1 VADEEPLDPLNRLA
15 ESGPEEDPQGGVRF
29 MVGLV
34 PPEELARMRES
45 WERMSRFIARAHESV
60 ERMHPA
66 LRRSYQTKL
75 RRIAQDLEAL
85 LGLGQLDDDQRANL
99 LAIFLQYEDDDD
111 GDDEAEPQGAP
122 SGETVGA

>member
-15 ESGPEEDPQGGVRF
+15 ESGPEEAPDGVRF

-34 PPEELARMRES
+34 SREELARMRES
-45 WERMSRFIARAHESV
+45 WERMSRFIVRAHESV
-60 ERMHPA
+60 ERMHPS

-75 RRIAQDLEAL
+75 RGIAQDLEAL

-99 LAIFLQYEDDDD
+99 LAIFLQHEDDDD